1 MAFNCGV
8 GNISLSTIKF
18 GHLDQ
23 IPRHSALVVSAAT
36 ATVFCI
42 AVPRIGPLVIAA
54 IALLAAIYLFGRDV
68 RANGWEYALRATLVR
83 PEIPFAA
90 WVFIACLWSEV
101 PTQAFFKA
109 LYLSALILG
118 AIVIARHASDFEQTD
133 IHAVAQGFLIGFV
146 LTGLYLA
153 AEIVLRDAVGRMALT
168 YFPELDRGLAKHGVV
183 RDGVVTKVSGAHI
196 TRVAA
201 VFCLLWCPAAL
212 ALSLY
217 TKGILRW
224 VSGVAILVV
233 SLAVL
238 LHPHSHSQ
246 TAQLALLVVIVFT
259 GVAALSPWL
268 AKWAATAVF
277 AGFLFLIVPVSLG
290 MYAAKLHENPD
301 LFKSGRARVIIWNY
315 TAERILEH
323 PLLGVGTNSTRTLDE
338 KRSAEA
344 KEIQTAKKLV
354 VAAQT
359 RAHPHN
365 IYLQVWYELGIV
377 GVLTFALFGLSLVQ
391 RVDGLQ
397 KTCAMF
403 AIGHYAM
410 CATVIASTYGLWQN
424 WFQAAIMLSAIL
436 LVLLANRVA
445 IGKQRMPSDQGVPVA

>member
-1 MAFNCGV
+1 M
-8 GNISLSTIKF
+8 
-18 GHLDQ
+18 
-23 IPRHSALVVSAAT
+23 
-36 ATVFCI
+36 
-42 AVPRIGPLVIAA
+42 
-54 IALLAAIYLFGRDV
+54 
-68 RANGWEYALRATLVR
+68 
-83 PEIPFAA
+83 
-90 WVFIACLWSEV
+90 
-101 PTQAFFKA
+101 QAFFKA
-109 LYLSALILG
+109 LYLGALILS
-118 AIVIARHASDFEQTD
+118 AIVIARHAPDFEQAD
-133 IHAVAQGFLIGFV
+133 IQAVAQGFLLGFV

-153 AEIVLRDAVGRMALT
+153 TEIVLRDAVGRLALT
-168 YFPELDRGLAKHGVV
+168 YFPELDRGLAKHGIV

-201 VFCLLWCPAAL
+201 VFCLLWCPAVL

-217 TKGILRW
+217 AKGVLRW
-224 VSGVAILVV
+224 ISGVAILAV

-246 TAQLALLVVIVFT
+246 TAELALLVVIVFT
-259 GVAALSPWL
+259 ALAALSPWL
-268 AKWAATAVF
+268 AKWAAAAIFVS
-277 AGFLFLIVPVSLG
+277 FLFLIVPVSFG

-344 KEIQTAKKLV
+344 KEIQAEKKLV

-365 IYLQVWYELGIV
+365 IYLQVWYEFGIV
-377 GVLTFALFGLSLVQ
+377 GALAFALFGLSLLQ
-391 RVDGLQ
+391 RVDGLP
-397 KTCAMF
+397 KARSMF

-424 WFQAAIMLSAIL
+424 WFQAAVALSIIMLVLIASSA
-436 LVLLANRVA
+436 VVQEQRV
-445 IGKQRMPSDQGVPVA
+445 PLDQGVPVT